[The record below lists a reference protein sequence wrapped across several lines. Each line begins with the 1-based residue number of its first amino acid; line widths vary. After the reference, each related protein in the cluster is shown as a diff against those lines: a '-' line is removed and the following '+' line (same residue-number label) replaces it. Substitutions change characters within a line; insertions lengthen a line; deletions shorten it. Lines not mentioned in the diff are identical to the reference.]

1 MNTKEVL
8 DLYIA
13 DMEAARADGNRPKAM
28 KALLGAAGR
37 YPAGEFNDPDED
49 VLV

>member
-1 MNTKEVL
+1 MKTKEAL

-13 DMEAARADGNRPKAM
+13 DMEVSRAAGKRPKAM

-37 YPAGEFNDPDED
+37 YPAGD
-49 VLV
+49 VHRTR